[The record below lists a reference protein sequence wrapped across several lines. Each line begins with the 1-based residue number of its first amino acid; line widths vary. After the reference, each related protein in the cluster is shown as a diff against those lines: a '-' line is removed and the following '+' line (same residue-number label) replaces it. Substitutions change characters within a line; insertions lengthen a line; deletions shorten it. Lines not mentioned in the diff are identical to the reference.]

1 MPDGSFLPI
10 EAALQAVERF
20 AGRLFVGDAEG
31 DVRRSVEELRVAF
44 TTKAG
49 VEPAV
54 DRLLRSLQGLHAA
67 GLAGRRR
74 DFQRD
79 SPSVGRLLEAVE
91 QELLPALRRLGFQV

>member
-1 MPDGSFLPI
+1 MPDQSFLLI

-20 AGRLFVGDAEG
+20 AGRLLVGDAEG
-31 DVRRSVEELRVAF
+31 DVRRSVDELRAAVA
-44 TTKAG
+44 TKEG

-54 DRLLRSLQGLHAA
+54 DRLLQSLRGLHAA

-79 SPSVGRLLEAVE
+79 SPSVDRLLEAVE
-91 QELLPALRRLGFQV
+91 QELLPELRRLGFHV